1 MKKIL
6 STCFLMF
13 AVYFS
18 QAQMYQQ
25 KMATFLNLLDNYYV
39 QDANVDSLV
48 EIGIVEMLKQLD
60 PHSVYMNAE
69 DIKKANEPLEGNFEG
84 VGIQFQ
90 IYEDTIQVVHVISG
104 GPSEKVGIQDGDKII
119 FVDTANVA
127 GVGINNDGVFKKLR
141 GRKGTKVLIRVKR
154 SGEKELLD
162 FEIVRDK
169 IPIFAIGAQYMAA
182 PEIGYVKLERFS
194 ATATEETQAAID
206 SLRKLGAKK
215 IILDL
220 TGNGGGYLN
229 QASSLSDLFLS
240 EGKLVVYSEGRSQPR
255 IDLNATKDGD
265 FEKGDLVIM
274 VDQNTA
280 SASEIVS
287 GAVQDWDRGLVVGRR
302 TYGKGLVQKGYNLPD
317 MSVVRLTM
325 AHYYTPSG
333 RNIQKSYA
341 KGIEKYHADLEDRYE
356 SGELFDSSKV
366 KITDSTKYYTNSK
379 RIVYGGGGITPDIF
393 VSLDT
398 AWSSKFY
405 SKLLRSGSFNQFALE
420 YVNNNRASLEK
431 KYPTPD
437 VYIRNF
443 IVDSVFL
450 NKFYAFAKTK
460 KVEPDS
466 AENFTRSVTTIQN
479 QLKAILAGDLWNNSA
494 FYQIFNM
501 QNPIYLR
508 AVSAFTDGSFKKY
521 GIETFT
527 PKKEIKIKPCEKR
540 KLKSMIKKGKGP
552 RTGYPKKAIQK

>member
-6 STCFLMF
+6 FTAYCILFTI
-13 AVYFS
+13 YCS

-39 QDANVDSLV
+39 EDANVDSLV
-48 EIGIVEMLKQLD
+48 EIGITEILKKLD

-69 DIKKANEPLEGNFEG
+69 EIKKANEPLEGNFEG

-90 IYEDTIQVVHVISG
+90 IYQDTIQVVHVIAG
-104 GPSEKVGIQDGDKII
+104 GPSQKVGVQDGDKIV

-127 GVGINNDGVFKKLR
+127 GIGINNDGVFKKLR
-141 GRKGTKVLIRVKR
+141 GKKGTKVMLKIKR
-154 SGEKELLD
+154 PGESDLLS
-162 FEIVRDK
+162 FEIIRDK
-169 IPIFAIGAQYMAA
+169 IPIFAIGAQYMAT

-206 SLRKLGAKK
+206 SLKKLGAKK

-220 TGNGGGYLN
+220 TSNGGGYLN
-229 QASSLSDLFLS
+229 QAHALSDLFLS
-240 EGKLVVYSEGRSQPR
+240 NGKLVVYSEGRSQPR
-255 IDLNATKDGD
+255 IDLNATSEGN

-302 TYGKGLVQKGYNLPD
+302 TYGKGLVQKGYSLPD

-341 KGIEKYHADLEDRYE
+341 KGVDKYHEDIEERYE
-356 SGELFDSSKV
+356 SGELFDSSKI
-366 KITDSTKYYTNSK
+366 KIIDSTKYYTNSK
-379 RIVYGGGGITPDIF
+379 RIVYGGGGVTPDIF
-393 VSLDT
+393 VGLDT
-398 AWSSKFY
+398 SWASKFY
-405 SKLLRSGSFNQFALE
+405 GKLVRSGSFNQFVLD
-420 YVNNNRASLEK
+420 YINNNRTTLEK
-431 KYPTPD
+431 TYPNVAT
-437 VYIRNF
+437 YIKNF
-443 IVDSVFL
+443 NIDSTFL
-450 NKFYAFAKTK
+450 NKFYEFAKNK

-466 AENFTRSVTTIQN
+466 AENYTRSIPTIQN
-479 QLKAILAGDLWNNSA
+479 QLKGLIAQDLFNGSA
-494 FYQIFNM
+494 YYQITNE
-501 QNPIYLR
+501 QNPIYVR
-508 AVSAFTDGSFKKY
+508 ALNAFTDGSFQKY
-521 GIETFT
+521 GIAVTDDKSVKSKT
-527 PKKEIKIKPCEKR
+527 ADAKKEKKTKKKEK
-540 KLKSMIKKGKGP
+540 KK
-552 RTGYPKKAIQK
+552 